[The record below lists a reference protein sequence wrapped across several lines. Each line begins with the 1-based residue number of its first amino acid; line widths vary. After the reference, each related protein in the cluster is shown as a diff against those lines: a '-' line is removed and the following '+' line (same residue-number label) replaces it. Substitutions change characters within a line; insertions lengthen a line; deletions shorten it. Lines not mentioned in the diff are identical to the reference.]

1 MGFAK
6 ISLKKNY
13 FILLFLIFVFNLF
26 LCYYFF
32 ELFNFLYL
40 REEYTMS
47 LIKSIIVKIRIGE
60 NLKLGKINLSDV
72 KKLSDCKTKE
82 ILLNIFKF
90 DLISTEE
97 EIEHEFSFHQQ
108 SDEGILTFPEFKS
121 YLSTL
126 SGEHILSLT
135 SLKSVDSH
143 SKIKLPLNIIEEM
156 LDLLKPIN
164 KQIEE
169 EKFESVLL
177 NFFDSYEAKHYELKI
192 LGEFCEE

>member
-40 REEYTMS
+40 REEYIMS

-126 SGEHILSLT
+126 SGENILSLT

>member
-40 REEYTMS
+40 REEYIMS

-126 SGEHILSLT
+126 SGENILSLT

-156 LDLLKPIN
+156 FDLLKPIN

>member
-40 REEYTMS
+40 REEYIMS

-60 NLKLGKINLSDV
+60 NLKLGKINLADV

-126 SGEHILSLT
+126 SGENILSLT

-156 LDLLKPIN
+156 FDLLKPIN